1 MAVKG
6 LFVGLVTLDLIYQV
20 EALPAPNQKIVAQDQ
35 IIAAGGPATNAAVT
49 FQIMGGA
56 AQLLAVL
63 GHHAVG
69 QLIQADLAQQG
80 VRLIDLQADH
90 ALPPPLSSIMVTET
104 TGDRAVVSRN
114 AIQHQ
119 ATADDVPT
127 QVLQDVAIV
136 LIDGHQMAVGLAIA
150 EQAKVHSIPV
160 VVDGGSWKS
169 GFEQVLAL
177 ADYVIASANFWPP
190 DCHTEEQV
198 FAYLADLGV
207 PHVAITH
214 GPEPIQYWIADD
226 KWGDRG
232 ALPVPLVKAVDTLG
246 AGDIFHGAFCHLILH
261 NSFKEALLAAA
272 DVAAHA
278 CKCFGTRQWIQELI
292 PKD

>member
-1 MAVKG
+1 MVVKG

-20 EALPAPNQKIVAQDQ
+20 EALPTSNQKIVAQDQ
-35 IIAAGGPATNAAVT
+35 TIAAGGPATNAAVA
-49 FQIMGGA
+49 FQIMGGTT
-56 AQLLAVL
+56 QLLAAL
-63 GHHAVG
+63 GHHSVG

-80 VRLIDLQADH
+80 VKLIDLQADN
-90 ALPPPLSSIMVTET
+90 ALPPPLSSIMVTEA

-114 AIQHQ
+114 AVKHQ
-119 ATADDVPT
+119 AMPTDIPSDV
-127 QVLQDVAIV
+127 LEDVSIV

-150 EQAKVHSIPV
+150 EQAKVKGIPI
-160 VVDGGSWKS
+160 VVDGGSWKP
-169 GFEQVLAL
+169 GFEPVLAL

-198 FAYLADLGV
+198 FAYLADLGI

-214 GPEPIQYWIADD
+214 GPDPIQYWIADD

-278 CKCFGTRQWIQELI
+278 CKCFGTRQWIQALA